1 MACSG
6 LILRFGKQASS
17 VANKEPL
24 GECDARGVVTI
35 TWDTG
40 AGHFWIRNTSSRRVA
55 VSLQTWPT
63 ATEMTLDGGES
74 RPIHVAEF
82 EQPVRATYAD

>member
-1 MACSG
+1 MMACSG

-40 AGHFWIRNTSSRRVA
+40 AGHF
-55 VSLQTWPT
+55 
-63 ATEMTLDGGES
+63 
-74 RPIHVAEF
+74 
-82 EQPVRATYAD
+82 